1 MPYFHKHIQGIFK
14 KYLDKI
20 LEADNDKF
28 STMNFEK
35 METQTPEDVAT
46 FLNQQ
51 IDFLGSNL
59 PDDLFFDLFSVW
71 IEQLRE
77 FVEDYNTKAQIYVK
91 TPSHFP
97 LFIILINN
105 DQKLMLHINGSKK
118 KALEMLKDERSK
130 ETLGRTFANI
140 ITFLSQ

>member
-77 FVEDYNTKAQIYVK
+77 FVEDYNTKA
-91 TPSHFP
+91 
-97 LFIILINN
+97 
-105 DQKLMLHINGSKK
+105 
-118 KALEMLKDERSK
+118 
-130 ETLGRTFANI
+130 
-140 ITFLSQ
+140 

>member
-46 FLNQQ
+46 FLNQ
-51 IDFLGSNL
+51 
-59 PDDLFFDLFSVW
+59 
-71 IEQLRE
+71 
-77 FVEDYNTKAQIYVK
+77 
-91 TPSHFP
+91 
-97 LFIILINN
+97 
-105 DQKLMLHINGSKK
+105 
-118 KALEMLKDERSK
+118 
-130 ETLGRTFANI
+130 
-140 ITFLSQ
+140 